1 MKKVVEKK
9 EVFLEEVDGSKGY
22 VMKGS
27 KGDFILA
34 RDTHGDYI
42 WVRLTPGK
50 VTKPVNTYNDPQEAI
65 KDKLDEGYEVYEFT
79 KAELL

>member
-1 MKKVVEKK
+1 MKKVVERK

-34 RDTHGDYI
+34 RDTYGDYI

-50 VTKPVNTYNDPQEAI
+50 VTKPVHTYDGPQEAI
-65 KDKLDEGYEVYEFT
+65 KDKLNKNYKVYEFT
-79 KAELL
+79 KAELS

>member
-22 VMKGS
+22 VMKGF

-34 RDTHGDYI
+34 RDADKRYI
-42 WVRLTPGK
+42 WVRLAPGK
-50 VTKPVNTYNDPQEAI
+50 VTTPVHIYDTIQEAI
-65 KDKLDEGYEVYEFT
+65 KDKLDNNYEVYEFT
-79 KAELL
+79 KAELS

>member
-1 MKKVVEKK
+1 MKKVVERK

-22 VMKGS
+22 VMKGF

-34 RDTHGDYI
+34 RDTYGDYI

-65 KDKLDEGYEVYEFT
+65 KDKLAEGYEVYEFT
-79 KAELL
+79 KAELS

>member
-22 VMKGS
+22 VMKGF

-34 RDTHGDYI
+34 RDTYGNYI

-50 VTKPVNTYNDPQEAI
+50 VTKPINIYNDPQEAV
-65 KDKLDEGYEVYEFT
+65 KDKLAGGYEVYEFT
-79 KAELL
+79 KAELS

>member
-1 MKKVVEKK
+1 MKKVVERK

-22 VMKGS
+22 VMKGY

-34 RDTHGDYI
+34 RDAVKNYI

-50 VTKPVNTYNDPQEAI
+50 VTTPVHTYTNPQEAI
-65 KDKLDEGYEVYEFT
+65 KDKLDNGYEVYEFT
-79 KAELL
+79 KAELQ

>member
-1 MKKVVEKK
+1 MKKVIERK
-9 EVFLEEVDGSKGY
+9 EVFLEDVDDSKGY
-22 VMKGS
+22 VMKGFKS
-27 KGDFILA
+27 DFILA
-34 RDTHGDYI
+34 RDTYGDYI

-79 KAELL
+79 KAELS